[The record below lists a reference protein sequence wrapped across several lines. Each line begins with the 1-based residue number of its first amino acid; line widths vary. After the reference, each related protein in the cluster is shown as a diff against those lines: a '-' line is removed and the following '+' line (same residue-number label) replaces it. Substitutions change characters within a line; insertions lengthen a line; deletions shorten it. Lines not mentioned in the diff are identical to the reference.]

1 MDELRKKYSPE
12 FKAKIALEAVS
23 SDMGLT
29 QIAEKYNVHENMIRL
44 WKKRLLDELPS
55 LFSDRRKKFDFNEEK
70 IATELYSQIGRM
82 KVEIDLL
89 KRKRSTIP
97 E

>member
-89 KRKRSTIP
+89 KRKRSTIS

>member
-89 KRKRSTIP
+89 KHKRSTIS

>member
-1 MDELRKKYSPE
+1 MEELRKKYSPE
-12 FKAKIALEAVS
+12 FKAKIALQAVRS
-23 SDMGLT
+23 NMSLT

-55 LFSDRRKKFDFNEEK
+55 LFSDRRKKLDLNEEK
-70 IATELYSQIGRM
+70 IANELYSQIGRM
-82 KVEIDLL
+82 KVEIDQL
-89 KRKRSTIP
+89 KHKKSTTP

>member
-1 MDELRKKYSPE
+1 MEDLRKKYSPE
-12 FKAKIALEAVS
+12 FKAKIALEAVR
-23 SDMGLT
+23 SDMNLT

-89 KRKRSTIP
+89 RHKKSTTP

>member
-1 MDELRKKYSPE
+1 MEELRKKYSPE
-12 FKAKIALEAVS
+12 FKAKIALEAVRS
-23 SDMGLT
+23 NMSLT

-55 LFSDRRKKFDFNEEK
+55 LFSDRRKKLDLNEEK
-70 IATELYSQIGRM
+70 IANELYSQIGRM
-82 KVEIDLL
+82 KVEIDQL
-89 KRKRSTIP
+89 KHKKSTTP

>member
-1 MDELRKKYSPE
+1 MDESRKKYSPE
-12 FKAKIALEAVS
+12 FKAKIALEAVQS
-23 SDMGLT
+23 GMSLI
-29 QIAEKYNVHENMIRL
+29 QIAEKYSVHENMIRL

-89 KRKRSTIP
+89 KHKKSTTS

>member
-1 MDELRKKYSPE
+1 MDESRKKYSPE
-12 FKAKIALEAVS
+12 FKAKIALEAVR
-23 SDMGLT
+23 SDMSLI

-82 KVEIDLL
+82 KVEIDIL
-89 KRKRSTIP
+89 KRKKSTAP